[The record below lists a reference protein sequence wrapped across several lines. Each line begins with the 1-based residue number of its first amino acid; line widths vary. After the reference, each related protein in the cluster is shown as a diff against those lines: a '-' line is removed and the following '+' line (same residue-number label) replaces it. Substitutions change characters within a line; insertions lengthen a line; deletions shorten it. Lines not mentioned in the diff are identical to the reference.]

1 MLLDILNKILMIL
14 FFLSCL
20 NTIRHTYYF
29 IQAWFTST
37 EEEPVKYRLTNTS
50 LVLLGVSVAYI
61 LTAIFNGSIKI

>member
-14 FFLSCL
+14 FFISCL

-37 EEEPVKYRLTNTS
+37 EEEPVKYRLTNTA
-50 LVLLGVSVAYI
+50 LLLLGMSIAYI

>member
-1 MLLDILNKILMIL
+1 MLLDILNKILMVL
-14 FFLSCL
+14 FFISCL

-37 EEEPVKYRLTNTS
+37 EEEPVKYRLTNTA